1 MMNFSEKIEK
11 IEIKIRQLA
20 MLLEKVQDENTRL
33 NKALHEH
40 QAALSTEREKSAA
53 LQTKFDRLN
62 SLLQQDDEPQ

>member
-1 MMNFSEKIEK
+1 
-11 IEIKIRQLA
+11 